1 MQYKGWRNPLA
12 MGLPEGSMMRGT
24 DGPRALRQTKLH
36 EENVRA
42 LCTFGGVF
50 VAVVV
55 DAN

>member
-24 DGPRALRQTKLH
+24 DGPRAFRQTKLH